1 MNFFFKNYNKLIY
14 TVVLGIVLFSSYL
27 GYKHSVF
34 NQDFHHLSFILSGFI
49 DFNNGFT
56 LFKEIFLQYGPGQV
70 LFFKLIDNFVNINL
84 FSISFITSIIY
95 SANLLLL
102 FIIFRKIVSLEISFL
117 LIILIF
123 LIHPYNIHPWPDYLS
138 GICLSLF
145 FLFLLKK
152 DSKYNFV
159 ICACFLFLAIF
170 FRSTYLLN
178 IIFSIIVYNLL
189 FVFYQ
194 KENNLK
200 NLFKIFFLILTI
212 FLIFLIYL
220 GSILDWFNQSIL
232 FITAYAEETKHLQL
246 YDKITNYVGKYG
258 FIILKIFYYALNS
271 TSKLFNVF
279 NPENILFVFFIIINF
294 IYLFKVIR
302 NKLNLNHYEKKIV
315 FLSILGLSGFIQSLM
330 LMEVFRNINATIG
343 IFLAGLFFL
352 NSNRIF
358 NLKKYSNKFLILC
371 VIYGLVLF
379 IQFPKNK
386 YNNNNFTSFENTYF
400 KNKKISPE
408 VKKYYSNLRKFICN
422 KDDLILT
429 NISWDYMIPH
439 ICEGKNLKN
448 RYSIDVRFLK
458 KININEYNRIFID
471 SELKSRELLFTNQ
484 IINNPE
490 IKLIKIFSSPLK
502 PKEWYRDIRVY
513 KLSK

>member
-1 MNFFFKNYNKLIY
+1 MK
-14 TVVLGIVLFSSYL
+14 
-27 GYKHSVF
+27 
-34 NQDFHHLSFILSGFI
+34 
-49 DFNNGFT
+49 
-56 LFKEIFLQYGPGQV
+56 
-70 LFFKLIDNFVNINL
+70 
-84 FSISFITSIIY
+84 
-95 SANLLLL
+95 
-102 FIIFRKIVSLEISFL
+102 
-117 LIILIF
+117 
-123 LIHPYNIHPWPDYLS
+123 
-138 GICLSLF
+138 
-145 FLFLLKK
+145 
-152 DSKYNFV
+152 
-159 ICACFLFLAIF
+159 
-170 FRSTYLLN
+170 
-178 IIFSIIVYNLL
+178 
-189 FVFYQ
+189 
-194 KENNLK
+194 
-200 NLFKIFFLILTI
+200 
-212 FLIFLIYL
+212 
-220 GSILDWFNQSIL
+220 
-232 FITAYAEETKHLQL
+232 
-246 YDKITNYVGKYG
+246 
-258 FIILKIFYYALNS
+258 
-271 TSKLFNVF
+271 
-279 NPENILFVFFIIINF
+279 
-294 IYLFKVIR
+294 
-302 NKLNLNHYEKKIV
+302 KKIV

-343 IFLAGLFFL
+343 IFLVGLFFL
-352 NSNRIF
+352 NSNSIF

-408 VKKYYSNLRKFICN
+408 VKKYYSNLRKFICK

-458 KININEYNRIFID
+458 KININEYKRIFID
-471 SELKSRELLFTNQ
+471 SELKSSELLFTNQ

>member
-1 MNFFFKNYNKLIY
+1 MNFIFKNYDKLIY
-14 TVVLGIVLFSSYL
+14 IIVLGIVLLSTFL
-27 GYKHSVF
+27 GFKHSVF
-34 NQDFHHLSFILSGFI
+34 NNDYHHLSFILSMFI

-70 LFFKLIDNFVNINL
+70 LFFKLIDYFININL

-95 SANLLLL
+95 SINLLLL

-117 LIILIF
+117 LIVLLF
-123 LIHPYNIHPWPDYLS
+123 LIHPYNLHPWPDYLS

-145 FLFLLKK
+145 FLFLLKE
-152 DSKYNFV
+152 DSKVNF
-159 ICACFLFLAIF
+159 IACACFLFLAIF
-170 FRSTYLLN
+170 FRSTYILN

-194 KENNLK
+194 KENILK

-212 FLIFLIYL
+212 FLIILIYL
-220 GSILDWFNQSIL
+220 DSISDWFNQSIL

-246 YDKITNYVGKYG
+246 YDKITSYVGKYG

-271 TSKLFNVF
+271 ASKLLNIS

-294 IYLFKVIR
+294 IYLLKVIR
-302 NKLNLNHYEKKIV
+302 NKLDLNNYEKKFV

-330 LMEVFRNINATIG
+330 LMEVFRNINATMG
-343 IFLAGLFFL
+343 IFLTGLFFL
-352 NSNRIF
+352 NSNIIL
-358 NLKKYSNKFLILC
+358 NLKKHSKKFLLLFI
-371 VIYGLVLF
+371 IYGFVLF
-379 IQFPKNK
+379 IQFPKNE
-386 YNNNNFTSFENTYF
+386 YNNNNYTSLDNAYF
-400 KNKKISPE
+400 KNKKISLE
-408 VKKYYSNLRKFICN
+408 VKKYYSNLKNFICN

-439 ICEGKNLKN
+439 ICTEKNLKN
-448 RYSIDVRFLK
+448 RFSVDVRFLK
-458 KININEYNRIFID
+458 EINKDEYRRIFID
-471 SELKSRELLFTNQ
+471 SDLKSNELLFTTQ
-484 IINNPE
+484 IIKEPE
-490 IKLIKIFSSPLK
+490 IKLIKIFSSPMK